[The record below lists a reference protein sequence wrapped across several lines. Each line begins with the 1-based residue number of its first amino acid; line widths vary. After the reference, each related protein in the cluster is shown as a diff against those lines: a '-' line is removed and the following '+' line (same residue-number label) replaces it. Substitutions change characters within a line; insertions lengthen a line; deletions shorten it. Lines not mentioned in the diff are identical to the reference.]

1 MTRIFISYDRDDRP
15 FTRELAG
22 RLRRVYGDV
31 WFDENLYGGEDW
43 WREIQNQI
51 ARCDIF
57 LYLLSEESARSVYCQ
72 REHAE
77 AVRLGKE
84 VLPVRI
90 TPLQEIPPHLR
101 QIHYVDMA
109 NGGMTVEN
117 FTELTASIYQIA
129 SRSAAAQPE
138 RAAPAATRARQ
149 WLFRGILAAAIA
161 LLLVVLVVATM
172 PAPPFQGQIAF
183 AAGRANRQEVF
194 ILRGGL
200 PGVINNLLGS
210 NPAVAG
216 DAQVSGGLSWSPDG
230 GWFLF
235 ASARDGQPALY
246 IMRPDGSQLRALP
259 LALADPARPAWSPAG
274 REIAFSALSPAGDRD
289 IFLAELDV
297 SQPDSPALDNLRP
310 VASDPADDDYPAWSP
325 DGTQIAFASRR
336 TGSWDVF
343 LVSRGDQ
350 NLRQFTA
357 TDSDEVAPAWSPD
370 GTLLSFESNRV
381 RPLGPGSLPGAVAAN
396 PNWDLY
402 VAFVDGSG
410 TIQYTRSP
418 GDDVAAAWSPDGR
431 HLAFVSDRN
440 GEDELYLLDYND
452 RKLVTPLGVAAGP
465 TAPIW
470 RR

>member
-15 FTRELAG
+15 FTRELAA

-90 TPLQEIPPHLR
+90 KPMQELPPHLR

-109 NGGMTVEN
+109 TGGLTVEN
-117 FTELTASIYQIA
+117 FTELTASIHQIA
-129 SRSAAAQPE
+129 SRIATGQPQ
-138 RAAPAATRARQ
+138 RAAPPASRARR
-149 WLFRGILAAAIA
+149 WLFRGSLAAAIG
-161 LLLVVLVVATM
+161 LLLAVLVLATT

-183 AAGRANRQEVF
+183 AAGRPNRQDVF

-200 PGVINNLLGS
+200 PGVISNLLGS
-210 NPAVAG
+210 NPALAG

-230 GWFLF
+230 GWFVF
-235 ASARDGQPALY
+235 ASARDGQPGLY
-246 IMRPDGSQLRALP
+246 VMRPDGSQLRALP
-259 LALADPARPAWSPAG
+259 VVPAEPLRPAWSPDG
-274 REIAFSALSPAGDRD
+274 RAIAFSALTPAGDRD
-289 IFLAELDV
+289 IFLADIDL
-297 SQPDSPALDNLRP
+297 SRPDSPALDNLRAL
-310 VASDPADDDYPAWSP
+310 ASDPADDDYPAWSP

-336 TGSWDVF
+336 TGNWDLF
-343 LVSRGDQ
+343 LVARGGQ
-350 NLRQFTA
+350 NLRQFTT

-370 GTLLSFESNRV
+370 GALLSFESNRV
-381 RPLGPGSLPGAVAAN
+381 RPLGPGSLPGAAAAN
-396 PNWDLY
+396 PNWDIY

-410 TIQYTRSP
+410 TVQYTRSP
-418 GDDVAAAWSPDGR
+418 GDDVGAAWSPDGR
-431 HLAFVSDRN
+431 YIAFVSDRN
-440 GEDELYLLDYND
+440 GEAELYLLDYTD
-452 RKLVTPLGVAAGP
+452 RKLVTSLGVAAGP
-465 TAPIW
+465 SAPIW
-470 RR
+470 RW